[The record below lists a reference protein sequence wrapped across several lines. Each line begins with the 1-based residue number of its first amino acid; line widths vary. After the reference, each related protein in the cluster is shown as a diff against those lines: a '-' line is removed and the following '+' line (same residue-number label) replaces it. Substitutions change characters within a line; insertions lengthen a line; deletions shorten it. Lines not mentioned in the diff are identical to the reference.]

1 MKSFLQRNGSR
12 IATRLIRFLPMSRA
26 HAVKAWLLRTL
37 GGIQIGRNCE
47 IASTARFVGRHISI
61 GDFCY
66 IGPDVLISGP
76 AEQGRVTIGSNC
88 VLGMQVMVI
97 TGSHHLGPPSR
108 RSGKGYFKP
117 ITIHDGCRISTRSLL
132 IEGVTIGAGSV
143 VAAGA
148 VVIRD
153 VEPNT
158 LVAGVPAVLKKQLP
172 ADPR

>member
-12 IATRLIRFLPMSRA
+12 IASRLIRLLPMSRA
-26 HAVKAWLLRTL
+26 HATKAWLLRTL

-66 IGPDVLISGP
+66 IGPDTLISGP
-76 AEQGRVTIGSNC
+76 VEQGRVTIGSNC

-97 TGSHHLGPPSR
+97 TGSHQLGPPSR
-108 RSGKGYFKP
+108 RSGKGCFKP

-143 VAAGA
+143 VAAGS

-172 ADPR
+172 TDGL